1 MIKRIISGFWL
12 LMLAVNTQAA
22 EEALTIDS
30 VVPNS
35 IELAFP
41 NDANIYPDISD
52 FKVLNAVLM
61 SNESG
66 ERWAMITIKN
76 QSSGRRTLTQKHLL
90 ALTAN
95 GQRIAPMK
103 LSESFDGGET
113 LSLTLAFG
121 ENKFPLLNVYTR
133 N

>member
-1 MIKRIISGFWL
+1 MIRRIITGLWL
-12 LMLAVNTQAA
+12 LAFAVNAQAA

-30 VVPNS
+30 VVPNNM
-35 IELAFP
+35 ELAFP
-41 NDANIYPDISD
+41 NDTNIYPDISD

-61 SNESG
+61 SNENG

>member
-12 LMLAVNTQAA
+12 LMLAVNAQAA

-30 VVPNS
+30 VVSNNM
-35 IELAFP
+35 ELAFP

-61 SNESG
+61 SNENG

-76 QSSGRRTLTQKHLL
+76 ESSGRRTLTQKHLL

>member
-1 MIKRIISGFWL
+1 MIKRTISGFWF

-30 VVPNS
+30 VLPSNM
-35 IELAFP
+35 ELAFP
-41 NDANIYPDISD
+41 NNANIYPDISD

-61 SNESG
+61 SNENG

>member
-1 MIKRIISGFWL
+1 MSKWIIAGLWL
-12 LMLAVNTQAA
+12 FMLAMNTKAA
-22 EEALTIDS
+22 EKALTIDN
-30 VVPNS
+30 VVPNNMA
-35 IELAFP
+35 LAFA
-41 NDANIYPDISD
+41 NDANIYPDSSD

-66 ERWAMITIKN
+66 ERWAVVTLKN
-76 QSSGRRTLTQKHLL
+76 QSSGRRTLTHKHLL

-103 LSESFDGGET
+103 LSENFDGGET

-121 ENKFPLLNVYTR
+121 ENKFPLLSVYTR